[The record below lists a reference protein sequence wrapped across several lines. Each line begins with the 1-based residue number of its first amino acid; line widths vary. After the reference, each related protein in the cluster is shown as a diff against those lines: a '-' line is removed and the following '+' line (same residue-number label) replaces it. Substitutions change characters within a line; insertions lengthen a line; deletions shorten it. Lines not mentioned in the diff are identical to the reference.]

1 VNPTD
6 ALSTAAEAI
15 AWITLPLGVALL
27 FAALAR
33 RSWAHRYSPAK
44 GVVTDLQRGDA
55 TVRWF
60 SDGGDVH
67 EAIVAF
73 DETPPS
79 VGDART
85 IWVHPSRPDVA
96 RTDDPAHDGRVLL
109 TLGVVLS
116 SVGVVGVVLSFVLP
130 LL

>member
-1 VNPTD
+1 MNPSD

-15 AWITLPLGVALL
+15 AWITVPLAVALL
-27 FAALAR
+27 VAALAR
-33 RSWAHRYSPAK
+33 RSWAHRYTVAK
-44 GVVTDLQRGDA
+44 AVVTDLHRGDA

-60 SDGGDVH
+60 SGDGDVH

-73 DETPPS
+73 DETPQS

-96 RTDDPAHDGRVLL
+96 RTDDPAHDGRVLM
-109 TLGVVLS
+109 TLGVVLA
-116 SVGVVGVVLSFVLP
+116 VVGAMAVMLSFVVP